1 MNKIVA
7 CFFFIAI
14 SFSLSSCYLVKSLKR
29 HKHKVTDSVAIVD
42 SSSLGKGIISPAITT
57 LDTLLKKDTA
67 VVINNDKAKE
77 DSLVMWK
84 QNMDAVMPLWKHRM
98 AYNTFSGK
106 AKVHYEGGD
115 DSYDFNANFR
125 IRKDSVI
132 WIEINAMAG
141 IFRVRIFVTPD
152 SLYMIN
158 YMKKEVTILPLSDAA
173 KILPSKIDFSS
184 LQNLITGEPLRD
196 GNIVD
201 VNSKP
206 DSLVIDVSDSAY
218 LQQFTYTRA
227 DSNMVAAVLATRKP
241 DGPVARSAYSN
252 YERIKNRKISMARVI
267 NLQNGADAFKMEME
281 FIKADFDEPLDYPLN
296 IPKNYTR
303 R

>member
-7 CFFFIAI
+7 GLFFIAI
-14 SFSLSSCYLVKSLKR
+14 TLNLSSCSLVKSLKR
-29 HKHKVTDSVAIVD
+29 HKHKAINSVAIID
-42 SSSLGKGIISPAITT
+42 SSTLGKDAQSPVVKSVETVV
-57 LDTLLKKDTA
+57 KKDTVA
-67 VVINNDKAKE
+67 VVNIEKSKQDTIAQ
-77 DSLVMWK
+77 WK

-98 AYNTFSGK
+98 AYNTFGGK
-106 AKVHYEGGD
+106 AKVHYEGPED
-115 DSYDFNANFR
+115 NYDFNANFR

-152 SLYMIN
+152 SLFMIN
-158 YMKKEVTILPLSDAA
+158 YLKKEVTVLPLSDAA

-201 VNSKP
+201 VKMKP
-206 DSLVIDVSDSAY
+206 DSLVIDVSDTAY

-241 DGPVARSAYSN
+241 DGPMARSAYSN
-252 YERIKNRKISMARVI
+252 YEWIKNRKISMGRVI

-303 R
+303 K

>member
-14 SFSLSSCYLVKSLKR
+14 SFSLSSCSLVKSLKR
-29 HKHKVTDSVAIVD
+29 HKHKATDSVAIVD

-57 LDTLLKKDTA
+57 LDTLLKKDTV
-67 VVINNDKAKE
+67 VVINNDKARE

-106 AKVHYEGGD
+106 AKVHYEGAD

-252 YERIKNRKISMARVI
+252 YERIKNRKISMGRVI
-267 NLQNGADAFKMEME
+267 NLQHGADAFKMEME

-303 R
+303 K

>member
-7 CFFFIAI
+7 GFFFIAI
-14 SFSLSSCYLVKSLKR
+14 SLSLSSCSLVKSLKR
-29 HKHKVTDSVAIVD
+29 HKHKATDSVAIVD
-42 SSSLGKGIISPAITT
+42 SSALGK
-57 LDTLLKKDTA
+57 DTKTPVIATIDTVVKKDTTLVA
-67 VVINNDKAKE
+67 NNDKARE
-77 DSLVMWK
+77 DSIAKWK
-84 QNMDAVMPLWKHRM
+84 LNMDAVMPIWKHRM

-106 AKVHYEGGD
+106 AKVHYEGAD

-125 IRKDSVI
+125 IRKDSAI

-173 KILPSKIDFSS
+173 KVLPSKIDFSS
-184 LQNLITGEPLRD
+184 LQNLITGEPLRNGD
-196 GNIVD
+196 IVG
-201 VNSKP
+201 VVSKP
-206 DSLVIDVSDSAY
+206 DSFVIDVSDTAY
-218 LQQFTYTRA
+218 LQQFTYARA

-252 YERIKNRKISMARVI
+252 YERIKNRKISMGRVI
-267 NLQNGADAFKMEME
+267 NLQNGADAFKMEMD
-281 FIKADFDEPLDYPLN
+281 FIKADFDELLDYPLN

-303 R
+303 K